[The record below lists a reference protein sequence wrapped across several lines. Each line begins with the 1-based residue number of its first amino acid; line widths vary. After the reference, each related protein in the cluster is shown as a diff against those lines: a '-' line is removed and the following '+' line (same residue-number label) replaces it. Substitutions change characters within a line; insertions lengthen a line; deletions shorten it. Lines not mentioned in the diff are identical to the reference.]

1 MDSYNRFENTF
12 IACRTTND
20 FKDRMENYARQRD
33 LNISQVV
40 RRGVKL
46 LMESEPTV
54 APAQSGWSIQ

>member
-1 MDSYNRFENTF
+1 MNSYNRFENTF

-20 FKDRMENYARQRD
+20 FKDRMETYAQQRD

-46 LMESEPTV
+46 LMESEPAA
-54 APAQSGWSIQ
+54 APASSGWSVK